1 MPASTRLALDI
12 ERGDKELLWQA
23 AALTGT
29 TLASFVRTAAREKAR
44 AILEQEQQITLS
56 PRDFAAITTAL
67 DRAFEPN
74 TSLKTAISCA
84 RASVR

>member
-44 AILEQEQQITLS
+44 AILEQEQQI
-56 PRDFAAITTAL
+56 I
-67 DRAFEPN
+67 
-74 TSLKTAISCA
+74 
-84 RASVR
+84 V